1 MRNPIELLSGEK
13 ILTKTRKHWIVLLRD
28 TAGTIAFGLTPFL
41 LSALAAALGIVPPE
55 AAAYAVPL
63 TFVAVLWL
71 LITWIALAVLWT
83 DHYLDMWVVTDLRIC
98 NIEQVGLFNRKVA
111 SWNMD
116 RVQAVSVNTANFL
129 QTLLHYGT
137 IEIQTAGPSDEYAQ
151 MEGVPHPENVRMVIL
166 KQIEYLEQ
174 LAGANKKQEE
184 LLHFVSH
191 EVKGHLAKNKA
202 AFASIVEGDYGA
214 VPRQLQTVA
223 GLALADTQKG
233 VDTVMDILDTSDLKT
248 GRMHFE
254 KKPFDLKASLLRSVE
269 DMQAAAKA
277 KNLTLQCVVSNGAF
291 TVQGD
296 EVKFREHVLRN
307 LIDNAIRYTP
317 RGSIRVTLA
326 RTPSGL
332 RLSVKDSGVGIA
344 PADTE
349 RLFLEGGKGAH
360 STGVNPE
367 STGYGLFVAKTV
379 VEAHGGTIRA
389 ESEGEGKGAEFIV
402 ELSA

>member
-1 MRNPIELLSGEK
+1 MRHPIELLSGEK
-13 ILTKTRKHWIVLLRD
+13 ILAKTRKHWIILVRD
-28 TAGTIAFGLTPFL
+28 TAGTVSIGLAPL
-41 LSALAAALGIVPPE
+41 LIWSLAAMLDIIPSG
-55 AAAYAVPL
+55 AAAYTIPL
-63 TFVAVLWL
+63 AFASVLWL
-71 LITWIALAVLWT
+71 FVAWIALAVLWT
-83 DHYLDMWVVTDLRIC
+83 DYYLDMWVVTDVRIC
-98 NIEQVGLFNRKVA
+98 NIEQVSLFHRKVA

-116 RVQAVSVNTANFL
+116 RVQAVSVSTANFL

-151 MEGVPHPENVRMVIL
+151 MEGVPYPENVRTLIL
-166 KQIEYLEQ
+166 KQIEHFEK

-214 VPRQLQTVA
+214 VPPKLQTVA
-223 GLALADTQKG
+223 NRALADTQQG
-233 VDTVMDILDTSDLKT
+233 VETVMDILDTSDLKT

-254 KKPFDLKASLLRSVE
+254 NKPFDLKASLLGSVE
-269 DMQAAAKA
+269 DFQAAAKA
-277 KNLTLQCVVSNGAF
+277 KGLALQCRAPEGSV
-291 TVQGD
+291 TIQGD
-296 EVKFREHVLRN
+296 EQKFRQHVIRN
-307 LIDNAIRYTP
+307 LLDNAIRYTP
-317 RGSIRVTLA
+317 RGWVRATLEK
-326 RTPSGL
+326 TPAGV

-349 RLFLEGGKGAH
+349 GLFVEGGKGAH
-360 STGVNPE
+360 STSINPE

-389 ESEGEGKGAEFIV
+389 ESAGTGKGAEFIV